1 MLSISSNLTAS
12 VEVFY
17 GVRNTSVCDMP
28 ITEAARR
35 IVDKGFGVEILVAQ
49 GWDDRRLPDD
59 KLISQMAA
67 IAESANII
75 TTHASVNT
83 WAPDVMRQEIVITRQ
98 MGIGQMV
105 VHPYVLGF
113 GIDGHQPSQ
122 QDARDICKFAL
133 DNGVLLTLE
142 NLGRLGLPVLRE
154 AIDMVG
160 TEPEKTGLGICVDV
174 GHANR
179 SCSEDGIRPEA
190 FLAEFGDLI
199 YEVHVD
205 DNLGSKDLHLPPGH
219 GSINWLPVIE
229 EIVKLREEAVIC
241 LEIAWPSD
249 PMKALEES
257 REFLLSVE
265 KSVRN
270 KSRAER

>member
-1 MLSISSNLTAS
+1 MLSIASNICAS

-28 ITEAARR
+28 ITEAAQR
-35 IVDKGFGVEILVAQ
+35 IVDAGFGVEILVAQ
-49 GWDDRRLPDD
+49 GWDDRRLPDE
-59 KLISQMAA
+59 KLIDQMAA

-83 WAPDVMRQEIVITRQ
+83 WAPDIIRQEIDITRR

-105 VHPYVLGF
+105 IHPYILGL
-113 GIDGHQPSQ
+113 GVEGHQPSPE
-122 QDARDICKFAL
+122 DARNLCKYAR
-133 DNGVLLTLE
+133 DNGVLLVLE
-142 NLGRLGLPVLRE
+142 NLGGPGLPVLRA

-160 TEPEKTGLGICVDV
+160 DDPEKTGLGICVDV

-179 SCSEDGIRPEA
+179 SCTHDDIRPEV
-190 FLAEFGDLI
+190 FLSELRDLI

-205 DNLGSKDLHLPPGH
+205 DNFGTKDLHLPPGH
-219 GSINWLPVIE
+219 GSINWQPVVE
-229 EIVKLREEAVIC
+229 EMVKLREDAVIC

-249 PMKALEES
+249 PLNALSES
-257 REFLLSVE
+257 KDFLLNLEDDVKQE
-265 KSVRN
+265 A
-270 KSRAER
+270 RAKR